1 MPPPM
6 PEKLLFLGEGP
17 RGAGYLEGV
26 LTGAYAMERVYAD
39 QPLDDRDLGQY
50 PVFVLSDYP
59 SRQLSVEQ
67 QAKLVDAVEHGGA
80 GLVMIGGWASFGG
93 PRGSWRGTRL
103 SELLPVEIASDDDR
117 TNTPLGTVLIATRQA
132 HPAVRTIQRAESCV
146 VCGFNAVRPRREAR
160 TLIEGFA
167 LSVRRAP
174 AAQLT
179 VAAAMS
185 GARTRQLANPLG
197 MRPQLNKHV
206 TPMLSV
212 WEWGRGRVAAF
223 APDVSPHWAGGIVD
237 WGTAAAPAAEGAAR
251 RAREGS
257 PAGNDRI
264 VLPNGAEIGHLYRA
278 FLLDLCAWLEGK

>member
-1 MPPPM
+1 M

-17 RGAGYLEGV
+17 RGAGYIEGV
-26 LTGAYAMERVYAD
+26 LGSGYAMERVYAD

-59 SRQLSVEQ
+59 SRHLSPEQ
-67 QAKLVDAVEHGGA
+67 QERLVQAVESGGA

-117 TNTPLGTVLIATRQA
+117 TNTPLGTVLIATRKA
-132 HPAVRTIQRAESCV
+132 HPAVRTVQPAEPCV
-146 VCGFNAVRPRREAR
+146 VCGFNATRPRREAQ

-167 LSVRRAP
+167 LSVRKAP
-174 AAQLT
+174 AQQLT

-185 GARTRQLANPLG
+185 GARTRQLANPQG
-197 MRPQLNKHV
+197 MRPQLTTHA
-206 TPMLSV
+206 TPMLAV
-212 WEWGRGRVAAF
+212 WEWVRGRVAAF

-237 WGTAAAPAAEGAAR
+237 WG
-251 RAREGS
+251 
-257 PAGNDRI
+257 DQRI
-264 VLPNGAEIGHLYRA
+264 KLANGAEIGHLYKA
-278 FLLDLCAWLEGK
+278 FLLDLCQWLEGQ

>member
-1 MPPPM
+1 MRPAM

-26 LTGAYAMERVYAD
+26 LGGAYALERVYAD
-39 QPLDDRDLGQY
+39 QPLDDRVLEQY

-59 SRQLSVEQ
+59 SRQMTAEQ
-67 QAKLVDAVEHGGA
+67 QERLVQTVERGGA

-93 PRGSWRGTRL
+93 PRGTWRGTRL
-103 SELLPVEIASDDDR
+103 SDLLPVEILSDDDR
-117 TNTPLGTVLIATRQA
+117 TNTPLGTVLVATRQA
-132 HPAVRTIQRAESCV
+132 HPAVRTIQHADSCA
-146 VCGFNAVRPRREAR
+146 VCGFNAVRSRRDAR
-160 TLIEGFA
+160 ILIDGFT
-167 LSVRRAP
+167 LSVRKTP

-185 GARTRQLANPLG
+185 GARTRQIANPLG
-197 MRPQLNKHV
+197 MRPLLSQHA

-237 WGTAAAPAAEGAAR
+237 WGAER
-251 RAREGS
+251 L
-257 PAGNDRI
+257 
-264 VLPNGAEIGHLYRA
+264 VLSNGAETGHLYKA